1 MGQEMPQSQG
11 MTIQVTT
18 YTDGATSK
26 AKVMK

>member
-11 MTIQVTT
+11 MTIQTT
-18 YTDGATSK
+18 YTDGTTSK